1 MLRVGL
7 TGGLGSGKSNAA
19 RLFAAHGAHVL
30 QSDAVGRELM
40 EPGQAVY
47 AKIVDYFGKGVVL
60 PDRQLDRGALAK
72 IAFADRRVEELNA
85 IVHPAVIARQAEL
98 NDAIFKRDPKAI
110 VIVESALIFE
120 TNYGGGTKPGEEARW
135 NKRFDR
141 VILVT
146 APEELKIARF
156 VARCAAA
163 EPTTEER
170 EEELEAEARRRLAQQ
185 IPDEQKTA
193 LCDYVLTN
201 GGPLTELEWQVD
213 QLWPILKT
221 AAA

>member
-1 MLRVGL
+1 
-7 TGGLGSGKSNAA
+7 
-19 RLFAAHGAHVL
+19 
-30 QSDAVGRELM
+30 
-40 EPGQAVY
+40 
-47 AKIVDYFGKGVVL
+47 
-60 PDRQLDRGALAK
+60 
-72 IAFADRRVEELNA
+72 
-85 IVHPAVIARQAEL
+85 
-98 NDAIFKRDPKAI
+98 
-110 VIVESALIFE
+110 
-120 TNYGGGTKPGEEARW
+120 
-135 NKRFDR
+135 
-141 VILVT
+141 VT

-170 EEELEAEARRRLAQQ
+170 KEELEAEARRRLAQQ
-185 IPDEQKTA
+185 IPDEQKSA